1 MNIKQ
6 AKEYIKN
13 SVSLYLKKDE
23 FGDYRVPV
31 VRQRP
36 IFLLGA
42 PGIGKTAIMEQIAQE
57 LGIALV
63 AYSMTHHTRQSA
75 LGLPFIEK
83 KNYGGKEYSVSEY
96 TMSEIIASIY
106 DVMKESG
113 MKEGILFLDEINCVS
128 ETLAP
133 SMLQFLQY
141 KVFGRHAVPEGWVI
155 VTAGNPPEY
164 NKSVRE
170 FDVVTM
176 DRLKL
181 LPVEPDYRI
190 WKEYATERGVHAAV
204 LNFLDLKKEY
214 FYVMEMTTQ
223 GRSYVTARGWEDLS
237 EILKLY
243 EEEELEVSESL
254 VEQYV
259 RNPKVVKEFTAYY
272 DLFNK
277 YKKDYRV
284 EDILAGTPSVQ
295 ALARAKEASF
305 DERLSLL
312 GMLLDKVQAEMKDVM
327 EQTAWLSDL
336 RAPLKA
342 LLAKAGEG
350 NGNGAEAK
358 AGESNGNG
366 AEAKAGE
373 SGGDGVRAKDALAG
387 MIETLDQMIEGRR
400 KILFNLQSAGSLSD
414 EDKRKHKRVLRFLE
428 ERRKELFLREFAEA
442 EGGAEK
448 SLAEAASSLIK
459 QKYNGEISRMKQ
471 DTQKTG
477 ERLHAMFSFVE
488 QAFQNGN
495 EMLILVTELTVGK
508 YSSAFIANFGSEDY
522 HRHNEELML
531 SERQSNLK
539 GKIAELG
546 L

>member
-23 FGDYRVPV
+23 FGEYRIPV

-42 PGIGKTAIMEQIAQE
+42 PGIGKTAVMEQIAQE

-83 KNYGGKEYSVSEY
+83 KNYGGREYAVSEY

-106 DVMKESG
+106 DTMEESG
-113 MKEGILFLDEINCVS
+113 VKEGILFLDEINCVS

-141 KVFGRHAVPEGWVI
+141 KVFGRHQVPEGWVI
-155 VTAGNPPEY
+155 VTAGNPLEY

-176 DRLKL
+176 DRLKVL
-181 LPVEPDYRI
+181 TVEPDYRI
-190 WKEYATERGVHAAV
+190 WKEYAVERGIHGAV
-204 LNFLDLKKEY
+204 ISYLDLKKEH

-243 EEEELEVSESL
+243 EEDELKVDENL

-272 DLFNK
+272 DLYNK

-284 EDILAGTPSVQ
+284 EEILEGNPSVQ
-295 ALARAKEASF
+295 ALARAKAAPF

-312 GMLLDKVQAEMKDVM
+312 GMLLDKVQAEMKEVM
-327 EQTAWLSDL
+327 EQAAYLSDL

-342 LLAKAGEG
+342 VQDKIQKDT
-350 NGNGAEAK
+350 AESEIKKILEMQA
-358 AGESNGNG
+358 
-366 AEAKAGE
+366 
-373 SGGDGVRAKDALAG
+373 
-387 MIETLDQMIEGRR
+387 EGRR
-400 KILFNLQSAGSLSD
+400 KLLLNQQTAGSLSE
-414 EDKRKHKRVLRFLE
+414 EDGRKHKRVIRFFE
-428 ERRKELFLREFAEA
+428 ECCQNLYLWGIKFGSGKGLFEAIRK
-442 EGGAEK
+442 
-448 SLAEAASSLIK
+448 
-459 QKYNGEISRMKQ
+459 KYNGEVALMKQ
-471 DTQKTG
+471 DTTRTG
-477 ERLHAMFSFVE
+477 ERLHNLFGFAE
-488 QAFQNGN
+488 QAFDGGN

-508 YSSAFIANFGSEDY
+508 HSSAFLATFGCEDY
-522 HRHNEELML
+522 SRHNQELML
-531 SERQSNLK
+531 SERQNDLSAQ
-539 GKIAELG
+539 IAALG